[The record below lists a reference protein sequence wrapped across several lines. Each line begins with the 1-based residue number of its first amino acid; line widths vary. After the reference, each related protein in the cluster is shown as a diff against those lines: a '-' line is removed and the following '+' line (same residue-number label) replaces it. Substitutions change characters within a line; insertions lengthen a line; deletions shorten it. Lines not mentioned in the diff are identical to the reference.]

1 MVQRFARY
9 HKYTVG
15 TDLRQQAMGIMRG
28 VHRAVYDRAQQAR
41 HVQALVW
48 AVYEYKLT
56 LQLAM
61 EVGAFVVGKVSS
73 ALPSGA
79 RFAAFEL
86 ALNLVIAIGKQC
98 GGWVKAGVIA
108 INGRV
113 GKVSSCPPSQPAK
126 DGGQNKTLLPTL
138 QNPSKQAT
146 VGRTPTRHGGMEQ
159 RVVSRAD
166 DGRPLNN
173 RPALNRFKKIDTVP
187 VRAVLVG
194 RLRGALLRAGPA
206 SLSVCTAWLA
216 YVRLGYVLAFAL
228 AMPPYRTG
236 WTAALQACRLAWAIV
251 LHRLQVERKAQ
262 TIAQAQPLVA
272 VCGQFKQRLERQF
285 QQWQRQQ
292 QQPQQYQPCAAS
304 ALEFA
309 RQWSAKW

>member
-1 MVQRFARY
+1 
-9 HKYTVG
+9 
-15 TDLRQQAMGIMRG
+15 MGIMRG
-28 VHRAVYDRAQQAR
+28 VHRAVYDRAQQTR

-48 AVYEYKLT
+48 AVDEYKLT

-61 EVGAFVVGKVSS
+61 EVGAFVTGKVSS

-98 GGWVKAGVIA
+98 GGWAKAGLNAPAV
-108 INGRV
+108 GRV
-113 GKVSSCPPSQPAK
+113 QTRHAGMEQTVVSCT
-126 DGGQNKTLLPTL
+126 DGGQENPLPTL
-138 QNPSKQAT
+138 QNLCTQAP
-146 VGRTPTRHGGMEQ
+146 VGRVPTRHGGMEQ
-159 RVVSRAD
+159 TMVSCAD
-166 DGRPLNN
+166 GGRPLNN
-173 RPALNRFKKIDTVP
+173 RPALRGFKKIDTVP

-194 RLRGALLRAGPA
+194 RLRGALHRAGPA

-251 LHRLQVERKAQ
+251 LHRLLVERKAQ

-272 VCGQFKQRLERQF
+272 VCGQFKQCLERQF
-285 QQWQRQQ
+285 QQRQRQQ
-292 QQPQQYQPCAAS
+292 QQPQQYQPCAAG
-304 ALEFA
+304 ALAFA
-309 RQWSAKW
+309 RQWSAIW

>member
-1 MVQRFARY
+1 MSARLSPTLPPIYRDCRRLLVHTEGMVQRFARY

-15 TDLRQQAMGIMRG
+15 TDLRQQAMDIMRG
-28 VHRAVYDRAQQAR
+28 VHRAVFDRAQQAR

-48 AVYEYKLT
+48 AVDEYKLT

-61 EVGAFVVGKVSS
+61 EVGAFVTGKVSS

-86 ALNLVIAIGKQC
+86 ALNLAVTIGKQC
-98 GGWVKAGVIA
+98 GGWAKAGGGALPV
-108 INGRV
+108 GRV
-113 GKVSSCPPSQPAK
+113 
-126 DGGQNKTLLPTL
+126 
-138 QNPSKQAT
+138 
-146 VGRTPTRHGGMEQ
+146 PTRHGGIAQ
-159 RVVSRAD
+159 AVASCTQ
-166 DGRPLNN
+166 GTRPLNN
-173 RPALNRFKKIDTVP
+173 RPALRGFKKIDTAP

-194 RLRGALLRAGPA
+194 RLRGALHRAGPA

-216 YVRLGYVLAFAL
+216 CERLGYVLARAL

-251 LHRLQVERKAQ
+251 LHRLPVELKAQ

-285 QQWQRQQ
+285 QQRQRQQ
-292 QQPQQYQPCAAS
+292 QQPQQYQPSAAS
-304 ALEFA
+304 ALAFA
-309 RQWSAKW
+309 RQWSAVW

>member
-28 VHRAVYDRAQQAR
+28 VHRAVYDRAQQTR

-48 AVYEYKLT
+48 AVDEYKLT

-61 EVGAFVVGKVSS
+61 EVGAFVTGKVSS

-98 GGWVKAGVIA
+98 GGWAKAGLDALPV
-108 INGRV
+108 GRV
-113 GKVSSCPPSQPAK
+113 
-126 DGGQNKTLLPTL
+126 
-138 QNPSKQAT
+138 
-146 VGRTPTRHGGMEQ
+146 PTRHGGMEQ
-159 RVVSRAD
+159 TMVSCAD
-166 DGRPLNN
+166 GGRPLNN
-173 RPALNRFKKIDTVP
+173 RPALRGFKKIDTVP

-194 RLRGALLRAGPA
+194 RLRGALHRAGPA

-251 LHRLQVERKAQ
+251 LHRLLVERKAQ

-272 VCGQFKQRLERQF
+272 VCGQFKQCLERQF
-285 QQWQRQQ
+285 QQRQRQQ
-292 QQPQQYQPCAAS
+292 QQP
-304 ALEFA
+304 
-309 RQWSAKW
+309 